1 MAEHVGILIGAI
13 RRRIKQ
19 AVLARVAGSG
29 LSAQQF
35 WFLVAV
41 SEVPG
46 TSLAELGERLHCDP
60 PTASRVVSALRR
72 RRLLRRDVD
81 PADRRR
87 SRLVLTAAGERLA
100 GELAPVAREIR
111 RAVVAGMAEPE
122 VEMLRE
128 GLRRVI
134 SNLDRLG
141 AQAGASDAGSRR
153 SA

>member
-1 MAEHVGILIGAI
+1 
-13 RRRIKQ
+13 
-19 AVLARVAGSG
+19 
-29 LSAQQF
+29 
-35 WFLVAV
+35 
-41 SEVPG
+41 
-46 TSLAELGERLHCDP
+46 
-60 PTASRVVSALRR
+60 
-72 RRLLRRDVD
+72 VD

-111 RAVVAGMAEPE
+111 RAVVEGMAEPE
-122 VEMLRE
+122 VEILRE

-141 AQAGASDAGSRR
+141 TRAGASDAGSRR